1 MDRRQSILPR
11 ERAGPGRLY
20 NSMIRLPSMRAAWA
34 LLAVL
39 LTFVICGP
47 ARAAGD
53 FLDPDQAFTLSVRV
67 LDAKKLELDY
77 KVAPGYYLYR
87 ERFKFSS
94 PDAKLG
100 EPQIPPGKKHY
111 DTALEQ
117 NVETYHDGVVV
128 ILPILSAGKSFTLN
142 ATHQGCAD
150 KGLCYPPQ
158 PRTLAVTM
166 KGFGAD
172 ADSVKT
178 VTDAEA
184 AAPAGVDPP
193 AVGQVAGGRSVAP
206 GALSDPL
213 RSVTMAPGVAPAAQV
228 DRAPQGGT
236 PTILAPAPA
245 TPAVVSPAP
254 SGPAGSESLEQ
265 RFLSAL
271 NGGGAMLILLL
282 AFPIGLLLSMTP
294 CVLPMLPILS
304 SIIVGQGSAV
314 TRGRG
319 LLLATSYSLGMA
331 LVYVALGVAAAL
343 VGHGL
348 SAFLQNPIV
357 LVSFGLLLLLL
368 SLSMFG
374 VYELQLPSGLRDR
387 LTSVNAGL
395 TGGQMGGVF
404 AMGVLSALIVSPCIT
419 APLSGVLLFIANTGS
434 VVLGG
439 TVLLLIA
446 AGMSVPLL
454 VAGASAGELLPRAG
468 AWMERIKQ
476 LFGLLLI
483 AVAFYIAGP
492 VLPHIV
498 PMLAYGALLIMAATT
513 IGAFDPLA
521 AATKVNVRLAKGF
534 GLVLAAAGVLMLY
547 QVLAAPAS
555 TAGVIGGPAS
565 STAAGPHF
573 DRVASVAELDQR
585 LQSAGRPVMLD
596 FYADWCV
603 SCKEME
609 SQTFVDPAVRGKL
622 DKAVLLRAD
631 VTANSADDQALLK
644 RFHLF
649 GPPGIILFDAQGR
662 EIESTRI
669 VGFQDAARF
678 SASLAAAGL

>member
-1 MDRRQSILPR
+1 
-11 ERAGPGRLY
+11 
-20 NSMIRLPSMRAAWA
+20 MRAAWA
-34 LLAVL
+34 LLAVFLAFL
-39 LTFVICGP
+39 LPGA
-47 ARAAGD
+47 ARADGD
-53 FLDPDQAFTLSVRV
+53 FLDPDQAFVLSARV
-67 LDAKKLELDY
+67 LDGKKIELDY
-77 KVAPGYYLYR
+77 KAAPGYYLYR
-87 ERFKFSS
+87 ERFKFASA
-94 PDAKLG
+94 DAKLG

-117 NVETYHDGVVV
+117 NVETYHGGVVV
-128 ILPILSAGKSFTLN
+128 VLPVESAGKTFTLN

-158 PRTLAVTM
+158 PRTLAITM
-166 KGFGAD
+166 KAFGAD
-172 ADSVKT
+172 ADSVKVVT
-178 VTDAEA
+178 ETDAA
-184 AAPAGVDPP
+184 AAANPVNPP
-193 AVGQVAGGRSVAP
+193 ITGQAAGGMSVAP
-206 GALSDPL
+206 GALPDPL
-213 RSVTMAPGVAPAAQV
+213 RSVKLAPGVGETAQV
-228 DRAPQGGT
+228 DRAPQGGA
-236 PTILAPAPA
+236 PTILAPAAASTAAPA
-245 TPAVVSPAP
+245 AP
-254 SGPAGSESLEQ
+254 DAQRPDTLEG

-282 AFPIGLLLSMTP
+282 AFPIGLLLSLTP

-304 SIIVGQGSAV
+304 SIIVGQGPTV

-319 LLLATSYSLGMA
+319 LLLATSYSLGVA
-331 LVYVALGVAAAL
+331 LVYVALGIAAAL

-348 SAFLQNPIV
+348 SAFLQNPVV
-357 LVSFGLLLLLL
+357 LISFGVLLLVL

-374 VYELQLPSGLRDR
+374 VYELQLPSALRDR

-395 TGGQMGGVF
+395 TGGQLGGVF
-404 AMGVLSALIVSPCIT
+404 AMGALSALIVSPCIT

-434 VVLGG
+434 VALGG
-439 TVLLLIA
+439 TVLFLIA

-492 VLPHIV
+492 VLPHVV

-513 IGAFDPLA
+513 VGAFDPLA
-521 AATKVNVRLAKGF
+521 AAGNVHVRLAKGF
-534 GLVLAAAGVLMLY
+534 GLVLAAAGVLLLY
-547 QVLAAPAS
+547 QALVGPGVAATS
-555 TAGVIGGPAS
+555 AGSAATAS
-565 STAAGPHF
+565 SRDAGPRF

-609 SQTFVDPAVRGKL
+609 AQTFVDPAVRAKL

-649 GPPGIILFDAQGR
+649 GPPGIILFDAQGHELETAR
-662 EIESTRI
+662 V
-669 VGFQDAARF
+669 VGFQDAPRF